1 MFDPQDPSVLEDPY
15 PHYARLR
22 SEAPVLWLPDYE
34 VWVVTGFQDI
44 ATILQDTA
52 TFSSRLGLA
61 ARADLFGPAQ
71 TGVRFRIGAPGV
83 RVLIALDPPDHGVF
97 RRAVAEAFTGKRIAR
112 LRESVHT
119 VAHHQVRELIDR
131 ANAGEADFFR
141 DVAEPVPALV
151 LAELFGLPAEMR
163 AELRT
168 WANLVTSDLAAD
180 ARGGLGRG
188 MAMLRYFRT
197 ETAKRRGS
205 GGSDLLDLLADAPTH
220 GLSEYEVLS
229 FCGFLVVAGVETTT
243 NQLTNLM
250 DVLINRPDIQDT
262 LRQDPA
268 LIPAAVEE
276 SLRYDTAVQALWRS
290 TTTETVLSGHHLP
303 PDARILVMFGS
314 ANRDGTHYPAPDDF
328 LLTRN
333 PNDHLSFGRG
343 HHYCLGARL
352 ARLEMETVLTELLRT
367 SKAITGTGRSER
379 LQSIAL
385 RGFTRQE
392 VEIVAAADRP
402 GQRVPGFLT

>member
-1 MFDPQDPSVLEDPY
+1 MFDPQDPSVLADPY

-22 SEAPVLWLPDYE
+22 SEEPVLWLPEYE
-34 VWVVTGFQDI
+34 VWVVTRFQDI

-61 ARADLFGPAQ
+61 ARADLFGSDQ

-112 LRESVHT
+112 LRESVRT
-119 VAHHQVRELIDR
+119 VAAQQVRELVDR
-131 ANAGEADFFR
+131 AGDGDADFFR
-141 DVAEPVPALV
+141 DVADPVPALV
-151 LAELFGLPAEMR
+151 LAELFGLPPEMR

-168 WANLVTSDLAAD
+168 WANSVTSDLATE

-188 MAMLRYFRT
+188 MAMLRYFRA
-197 ETAKRRGS
+197 ETARRRGS
-205 GGSDLLDLLADAPTH
+205 GGSDLLDLLADGPAH

-250 DVLINRPDIQDT
+250 DVLVNRPDVQDA
-262 LRQDPA
+262 LRRDPA

-290 TTTETVLSGHHLP
+290 TTTETVLSGQRLP
-303 PDARILVMFGS
+303 ADARILVVFGS
-314 ANRDGTHYPAPDDF
+314 ANRDGTHYQAPDDF

-333 PNDHLSFGRG
+333 PNDHLAFGRG

-352 ARLEMETVLTELLRT
+352 ARLEMEMVLAELLRAST
-367 SKAITGTGRSER
+367 AIVGAGRSKR
-379 LQSIAL
+379 LESIAL
-385 RGFTRQE
+385 RGFTQQG
-392 VEIVAAADRP
+392 VDVVAAAGR
-402 GQRVPGFLT
+402 